1 MGWTRYDNGPGTLL
15 PAVPVKTVRLRLTNR
30 KFFEKNLTKNF
41 YAASRFFR
49 GDFLRNIFD
58 SHAHYDSEQ
67 FDSDREQL
75 LGWVLPEQ
83 GVVGIVNM
91 AADLQSCQTTLE
103 LTRRYNYICGAA
115 GVHPE
120 EARELPEDWL
130 SQVRRY
136 LQEPKMV
143 AVGEIGLDYHW
154 LDACPKERQQ
164 EVFAAQLEL
173 AQELALPVVI
183 HDREAHGDTVEFLRK
198 YRPRGV
204 VHCFSGSWETAR
216 EILGLGMYIGLGGVV
231 TFKNARHAVEVA
243 QNIPLDRLL
252 LETDAPYMAPVP
264 HRGKRN
270 DSSLIP
276 LVAEKIGE
284 LRGLEAQAVLD
295 ITAENAA
302 RLFGLG

>member
-1 MGWTRYDNGPGTLL
+1 MPRVRIAVGCHPHNAKFYDNGL
-15 PAVPVKTVRLRLTNR
+15 
-30 KFFEKNLTKNF
+30 E
-41 YAASRFFR
+41 
-49 GDFLRNIFD
+49 
-58 SHAHYDSEQ
+58 
-67 FDSDREQL
+67 
-75 LGWVLPEQ
+75 
-83 GVVGIVNM
+83 
-91 AADLQSCQTTLE
+91 ADL
-103 LTRRYNYICGAA
+103 RRMLKDPRVAA
-115 GVHPE
+115 
-120 EARELPEDWL
+120 L
-130 SQVRRY
+130 
-136 LQEPKMV
+136 
-143 AVGEIGLDYHW
+143 GEIGLDYHW

-173 AQELALPVVI
+173 AQELALPVVV

-231 TFKNARHAVEVA
+231 TFKNARHAMEVA